1 MLWNSEGTS
10 QPRGPHDQAKP
21 AVKRHSKARMA
32 PAGPL
37 GMLPVVLLKDAPMT
51 AATTTKQMNIW
62 MPPSRN
68 RALRPSLQ
76 CKAGV
81 ELSASATKI
90 QGRLRVH
97 W

>member
-81 ELSASATKI
+81 ELSASATKM
-90 QGRLRVH
+90 
-97 W
+97 